1 MESSGLKPENLYA
14 DAGFVNGKTIIDSAA
29 KDILLEGPTSGRSQS
44 FESYRDPERPLDTA
58 DFDVS
63 IDENAQELTVNSCPA
78 NQTPADQSRSA
89 KTGMT
94 IAHFTPDVCTSCE
107 LKARCPVKVGKKV
120 TTLNIDQASYIGA
133 SRHYKY
139 MNDSDYR
146 KQCSTRAGAE
156 VMVSELVRKH
166 GLRKSRHKTESRTK
180 LQMIFGALAC
190 NVKRFL
196 RHSFNSVYLAPETA

>member
-1 MESSGLKPENLYA
+1 MFRETSPQSSFFEVQNIVPELLPEDDWSNLYRE
-14 DAGFVNGKTIIDSAA
+14 KI
-29 KDILLEGPTSGRSQS
+29 
-44 FESYRDPERPLDTA
+44 YPL
-58 DFDVS
+58 

-156 VMVSELVRKH
+156 GMVSELVRKH
-166 GLRKSRHKTESRTK
+166 GLRKSRHKTEARTK

-196 RHSFNSVYLAPETA
+196 RHSFNSDHLAPETA